1 MSYEVNNTLRN
12 ASLIRAE
19 GPGTYTIT
27 LANLSSNSALETV
40 SSASIKRMNWT
51 SNTNGSITV
60 ARGAT
65 PNILYSLYGTGELR
79 LDEYAHASAN
89 GSTGN
94 IVVTIASAG
103 SLTMEVS
110 KVATYSRDL
119 GTI

>member
-1 MSYEVNNTLRN
+1 MSYEVSNTLRN
-12 ASLIRAE
+12 ASMIRAE

-27 LANLSSNSALETV
+27 LANLSANSALETV
-40 SSASIKRMNWT
+40 SSASISRLNWT
-51 SNTNGSITV
+51 ANTTGSITV

-65 PNILYSLYGTGELR
+65 PNTVYTLYGTGELR
-79 LDEYAHASAN
+79 LDEYGHAVAN
-89 GSTGN
+89 GATGN

-119 GTI
+119 GTL